1 MACKATTLH
10 FTHTKPYVHYVIKV
24 MYFTVPSAPP
34 LEIKCEPRSAQG
46 VALSWQPPPQLFQ
59 NGRIQGYKV
68 YYENVDEWPP
78 GV

>member
-1 MACKATTLH
+1 MACAVTTLP
-10 FTHTKPYVHYVIKV
+10 FAYRELYVYCVVIFV
-24 MYFTVPSAPP
+24 CFSVPSAPP
-34 LEIKCEPRSAQG
+34 LEIKCEARSSQG
-46 VALSWQPPPQLFQ
+46 VALSWQPPPLLFQ

>member
-1 MACKATTLH
+1 
-10 FTHTKPYVHYVIKV
+10 
-24 MYFTVPSAPP
+24 VPTAPP
-34 LEIKCEPRSAQG
+34 LEIKCEPRSSQS

-78 GV
+78 GIEEHFKLVCKFELVDNPFIVNE